1 MVKMQMSGVTV
12 VESSPLC
19 SVRKARLLPKIVLL
33 AMISSLVFPFGVNAA
48 DLNVGISSNEV
59 YTVSGS
65 EAYDSFAIGSD
76 SGNQGTVYVG
86 AGATLSGSAEA
97 HVGVGGGQGSINVT
111 SGGTLQTN
119 RSWIASMNDT
129 NPLTT
134 TGTVV
139 VKGTGSSW
147 TDNSSILVGAYGT
160 GTVTISDGATLNTYL
175 LGIGKAPWAGGE
187 SGTGTVTVTGDGTRL
202 SSSGGIDVG
211 IDAASPGSL
220 TINDGAAATIATST
234 GGLYMGGGGT
244 LSVSGSDT
252 SLKIYN
258 TTYPD
263 GRSWLSMGGGTATFE
278 DGATVSSDGGY
289 IGSGSSNIAQMTI
302 TGKDTSWTSKVRV
315 YVGGSSGEIGDGIGY
330 LTVSDGAVVSTA
342 TGGVGLDDSSQG
354 TIVLTGKD
362 TKFSAAADSQLEAL
376 GNFYLAYLGTGNVL
390 VSDGALL
397 NADNHISIATED
409 GSNGTLSIGAAAGD
423 GAANAG
429 TITTSSIDFGYGT
442 GTIVFNHTD
451 TDYMFAPDI
460 TGAGAVDLYSG
471 STTFTGD
478 LSGYTGTMKVDG
490 ATLSVADGQTLSIGG
505 DYQQTAAGNLSIGL
519 SSDISFGKLAVAG
532 TADFASDT
540 GLFVDVSDLN
550 TLTPGETISE
560 IVSAGTLNASTF
572 TLQDNSALLNFSAL
586 LSSTGISLVV
596 ERGVSIETSVSTAGR
611 TAYLGLA
618 RTLDNLSDT
627 SNPEIADFIGNLNIM
642 PTNDKVA
649 SRISQAAPV
658 SAVQAPT
665 ISIELANTMS
675 SVVQARQQSVRG
687 FNSGDPVFSDRT
699 LWVKPY
705 GSKID
710 QDDVDGVNGFDADVW
725 GLGLGADGEYAPD
738 NRLGLAFFYTRF
750 NGDTNNIPQKSD
762 MDIFNLLLYGSRPIT
777 DATTNFFYQIGGG
790 FQSTD
795 TRRSIQ
801 AIGKTAKADFTSKTI
816 FAQTK
821 ATKTY
826 ELAPWLKFVPGTS
839 LTYIYFYNP
848 SYKEKGAGG
857 MNLDVKSFDTN
868 SLVAALEGDLSWSL
882 SESFEIIASSSVG
895 YDLFNEDTTVDS
907 SFAGGGAVFRT
918 PGLDNSR
925 VVYGAGIG
933 LAKKMTDLLSFDAK
947 YDFHGRGSDYQSHLF
962 SAKLNWKF

>member
-1 MVKMQMSGVTV
+1 MVKMQTSGVTV

-33 AMISSLVFPFGVNAA
+33 AMISSLVFPFGVNAD

-59 YTVSGS
+59 HTVSGS
-65 EAYDSFAIGSD
+65 EAYDSFAIGSG
-76 SGNQGTVYVG
+76 SGNQGTVNVG

-97 HVGVGGGQGSINVT
+97 FVGVGGGQGYINVT

-119 RSWIASMNDT
+119 RSWLASMNDT
-129 NPLTT
+129 NALTT

-139 VKGTGSSW
+139 VSGTGSSW

-175 LGIGKAPWAGGE
+175 LGIGKALWAGGE
-187 SGTGTVTVTGDGTRL
+187 SGTGTVTVTGAGTLL

-220 TINDGAAATIATST
+220 TISDGAAATISTST
-234 GGLYMGGGGT
+234 GGLYTGGGGT
-244 LSVSGSDT
+244 LSVTGSGT
-252 SLKIYN
+252 SLNIHN
-258 TTYPD
+258 TTYPN
-263 GRSWLSMGGGTATFE
+263 GKAWLSIGGGTATFA
-278 DGATVSSDGGY
+278 DGATVTSDGGY

-302 TGKDTSWTSKVRV
+302 TGKNTSWTSKVRV
-315 YVGGSSGEIGDGIGY
+315 YVGDQSGENGY
-330 LTVSDGAVVSTA
+330 LTVSDGAIVSSA
-342 TGGVGLDDSSQG
+342 TGAVGVNVNSQG
-354 TIVLTGKD
+354 TVVLTGQD
-362 TKFSAAADSQLEAL
+362 TKFSATADSQLETL

-397 NADNHISIATED
+397 NADNHISIATEV

-429 TITTSSIDFGYGT
+429 TITTSSIDFGDGT
-442 GTIVFNHTD
+442 GTIVFNHSD

-460 TGAGAVDLYSG
+460 TGAGAVNLYSG

-490 ATLSVADGQTLSIGG
+490 ATLSVADGQTLSVGG
-505 DYQQTAAGNLSIGL
+505 DYQQTAAGTLSIGL
-519 SSDISFGKLAVAG
+519 SSDMSFGKLAVTG
-532 TADFASDT
+532 TADFASET
-540 GLFVDVSDLN
+540 GLFVDVSALN
-550 TLTPGETISE
+550 TLTPGDTISG

-572 TLQDNSALLNFSAL
+572 TLQDNSALLNFSPL
-586 LSSTGISLVV
+586 LSSSGISLAV
-596 ERGVSIETSVSTAGR
+596 ERGVSIETSVSNAGR

-627 SNPEIADFIGNLNIM
+627 SNPEIADFIGNLNTM
-642 PTNDKVA
+642 ATNDEVA

-658 SAVQAPT
+658 SAVQTST

-675 SVVQARQQSVRG
+675 SVVQSRQQSVRG
-687 FNSGDPVFSDRT
+687 FNSGDPVFSDRN
-699 LWVKPY
+699 LWGKPY
-705 GSKID
+705 GAKID
-710 QDDVDGVNGFDADVW
+710 QDNVDGVDGFDADVW
-725 GLGLGADGEYAPD
+725 GLGLGADAEYAPD
-738 NRLGLAFFYTRF
+738 NRLGLAFFYTRV
-750 NGDTNNIPQKSD
+750 NADTNNTPQKSD
-762 MDIFNLLLYGSRPIT
+762 MDVFDLLLYGSRPIT
-777 DATTNFFYQIGGG
+777 DVTTNFFYQIGGG

-795 TRRSIQ
+795 TSRYIQ
-801 AIGKTAKADFTSKTI
+801 ALGQTAKADFTSKTI

-821 ATKTY
+821 VTKTY
-826 ELAPWLKFVPGTS
+826 EPAPGLKLVPGTS

-882 SESFEIIASSSVG
+882 SESLEVIASSSVG
-895 YDLFNEDTTVDS
+895 YDLFNDDTSVDS